1 MSTTIWVK
9 LVISKCISGTRK
21 KLTEGIG
28 AGTSRKIERNIIM
41 EKYTLSPEIKELLEG
56 DLATIAIEVPGKEQA
71 EVLERLFNKYR
82 ITEFWQE
89 DYKTFVCYSSDS
101 VNSGEGFAEYYRM
114 TLDGVSADYT
124 FTYNEAIV
132 PNEPEP
138 EKKYLWEHASYTG
151 GDEDNDNKHL
161 FLIFDDKG
169 ILQLQ
174 PVDPEGRTYQEAF
187 ESNRKALLNATTV
200 ENWGYDISKF
210 NFYEIKEPERRYV
223 WHSKRQ
229 TEDGLI
235 PRLFK
240 GGSGV
245 VSSTVVLSKKM
256 AVKDYEKLTVDEVKG
271 WGFDI
276 SAFDKE
282 VVDEDF

>member
-1 MSTTIWVK
+1 MP
-9 LVISKCISGTRK
+9 
-21 KLTEGIG
+21 TEGIG
-28 AGTSRKIERNIIM
+28 AGASRKIERIIIM
-41 EKYTLSPEIKELLEG
+41 EKYTLSQEVKELLEE
-56 DLATIAIEVPGKEQA
+56 DAVTIAIEVPGKEQA

-82 ITEFWQE
+82 ITDFWQE
-89 DYKTFVCYSSDS
+89 DCKTFVLYSSDYLL
-101 VNSGEGFAEYYRM
+101 SGDGGFAEYYRM
-114 TLDGVSADYT
+114 TLDGISADYT
-124 FTYNEAIV
+124 FTYNEAVV
-132 PNEPEP
+132 PNEPDP
-138 EKKYLWEHASYTG
+138 EKKYLWEHARYTG
-151 GDEDNDNKHL
+151 GDEDNDNQHL

-187 ESNRKALLNATTV
+187 AGNRKALLNASTV
-200 ENWGYDISKF
+200 ANWGYDISKF

-229 TEDGLI
+229 TEDGSHM
-235 PRLFK
+235 RLYRSLT
-240 GGSGV
+240 GE
-245 VSSTVVLSKKM
+245 VSSFVIGKEEPLS
-256 AVKDYEKLTVDEVKG
+256 DNEKLTVDEVRG

>member
-1 MSTTIWVK
+1 
-9 LVISKCISGTRK
+9 
-21 KLTEGIG
+21 
-28 AGTSRKIERNIIM
+28 M
-41 EKYTLSPEIKELLEG
+41 EKYTLSPEVKELVEG
-56 DLATIAIEVPGKEQA
+56 DVVSIAIEVPGKEQA
-71 EVLERLFNKYR
+71 EVIERLFNKHP
-82 ITEFWQE
+82 ITEPWRE
-89 DYKTFVCYSSDS
+89 VHKTFVYYPYDS
-101 VNSGEGFAEYYRM
+101 LHDVDGVAEYYVLS
-114 TLDGVSADYT
+114 LDDIAADYT
-124 FTYNEAIV
+124 FTYSEAVDIALDQ
-132 PNEPEP
+132 

-187 ESNRKALLNATTV
+187 ASNRKALLNATTV

-245 VSSTVVLSKKM
+245 VSSNVVLSKKM